1 MSCDVVDGNWRGR
14 TVAITGAT
22 GFVGFHVARR
32 LAAAGAHVNALVRPT
47 ADRGRLVAAGV
58 RCVEGSL
65 EDPAS
70 LRELARS
77 CEMVLH
83 VAGAVSFGDDWP
95 RLRRVNVEGTRIVLT
110 AARAA
115 GVRRVVHTSSIVAV
129 GASLAP
135 RVLDETAPWNL
146 GPMRVPYVTTKRQAE
161 ELALTE
167 NGKLEVVVVNPGCV
181 VGPDDF
187 AGSEFGTLCRRFWR
201 RRVPICFG
209 GGNNFVDVR
218 DVADGLL
225 RAAERGRPGERYL
238 LTGTNR
244 SMTAFFGELARA
256 AGRPIPRLRLPTALA
271 PMIATI
277 GERFDRHHPPALTVP
292 QARLLPY
299 FWYFDCQ
306 KARHELEYEPRPLR
320 ETLAEAYAFWMRPRS
335 AA

>member
-1 MSCDVVDGNWRGR
+1 MIPENADRSWRGR
-14 TVAITGAT
+14 RVAITGAT

-32 LAAAGAHVNALVRPT
+32 LAAAGADVAALVRPS

-58 RCVEGSL
+58 HCVEGSL
-65 EDPAS
+65 EEPAS
-70 LRELARS
+70 LLQLARGR
-77 CEMVLH
+77 EFLFH
-83 VAGAVSFGDDWP
+83 VAGAVDFGGDWQ
-95 RLRRVNVEGTRIVLT
+95 RLREVNVEGTRSVLA

-115 GVRRVVHTSSIVAV
+115 GVRRLVHTSSIVAV
-129 GASLAP
+129 GATRSP
-135 RVLDETAPWNL
+135 RLLDETYAWNL

-161 ELALTE
+161 ELALAA

-201 RRVPICFG
+201 GRLPICFG

-218 DVADGLL
+218 DVAGGMLQ
-225 RAAERGRPGERYL
+225 AAERGRPGERYL

-256 AGRPIPRLRLPTALA
+256 SGRTIPRLRLPTALA
-271 PMIATI
+271 PVVAAF
-277 GERFDRHHPPALTVP
+277 GEKFARRGPPALTAP
-292 QARLLPY
+292 QARVLPY
-299 FWYFDCQ
+299 FMYFSCA
-306 KARHELEYEPRPLR
+306 KARRELGYEPRPLR
-320 ETLAEAYAFWMRPRS
+320 ATLADAHAFWTRTRR